1 MVWQNIQQDNAQK
14 CRNYT
19 ALCTL
24 YIYIYL
30 YLLCCTMCKYESL
43 VVHQNLQQFQHS
55 QITKHTQTWN
65 TSLVKK
71 HSKAET
77 TSTFNSYMWDLK
89 TTRSQNPRILSTRRH
104 GAFHRT
110 PVAPTKVWLPCRPAV
125 NQATPYKQWAKAKS
139 NVSKICQNL
148 IYSFG
153 I

>member
-1 MVWQNIQQDNAQK
+1 MHKNAETIQ
-14 CRNYT
+14 
-19 ALCTL
+19 L
-24 YIYIYL
+24 YVPGLLYVLYIYL
-30 YLLCCTMCKYESL
+30 YLLYCTTCKYESL

-139 NVSKICQNL
+139 NVSKIYQNL